1 VLAATL
7 LNVRSGG
14 QLSDATAALVKAA
27 LTGCSADA
35 DADADAD
42 AAAETLAALPPSE
55 QADALN
61 LILRTARR
69 MPDLTK
75 MFTAASNWA
84 AATPALAE
92 RVADGIREF
101 KKRLNAEAV
110 VDMKQSGAAELFA
123 VVAEIRD
130 DPDADQ
136 MARDVAGTA

>member
-1 VLAATL
+1 MLAATL
-7 LNVRSGG
+7 LNVRRGG

-27 LTGCSADA
+27 LTGGSA

-110 VDMKQSGAAELFA
+110 VDMKRSGVAKLLA

-130 DPDADQ
+130 DPDADE